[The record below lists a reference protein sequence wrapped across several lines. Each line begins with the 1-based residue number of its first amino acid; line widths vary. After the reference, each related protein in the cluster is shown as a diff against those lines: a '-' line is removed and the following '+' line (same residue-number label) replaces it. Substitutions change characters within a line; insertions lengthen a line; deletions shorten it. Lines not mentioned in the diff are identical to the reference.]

1 MQPPPFGLR
10 SKSGHNRCSKIT
22 SGLPPNHSCTS
33 MNNIPSEFFPGLQSF
48 VRPQYPSLDVTY
60 SINGAWLVLRRNDI
74 NCLSLNFRINNV
86 YMICRRTPS
95 HPVLV
100 FFLSSYSQ
108 SLRVYRRVLLQ
119 SSQQFSCLRETCFDE
134 INRPPRPM

>member
-10 SKSGHNRCSKIT
+10 SKSGHNRCSTIT
-22 SGLPPNHSCTS
+22 SGLPPNHYRTS
-33 MNNIPSEFFPGLQSF
+33 MNNIPIESFLGLQSF

-86 YMICRRTPS
+86 YMICHRNPS
-95 HPVLV
+95 HPILV
-100 FFLSSYSQ
+100 FSSIYSQ
-108 SLRVYRRVLLQ
+108 ALRVYHRVLLQ
-119 SSQQFSCLRETCFDE
+119 SSQQFSYLRETCFDE